1 MSAIFSLAWKS
12 LLNRRFTV
20 LLTLFAIALSVVLL
34 LGVETVRRDAKLSF
48 ANTIAGTDLI
58 VGARSG
64 SIQLLLYSVFRI
76 GHATNNISWRSY
88 QDIAALPQVAWTIP
102 IMLGDSHRGYAVMGT
117 SADYFQQYR
126 FARDRSLHFAEGGPF
141 VDLYDAVIGAEVA
154 RALDYTLGQEI
165 IVAHGMG
172 ATSFAKHDDKPFR
185 VAGILEHTGTPVD
198 RTVHISLEGFEAMHV
213 DWRGGAPIP
222 GMTISADE
230 ARAMDLTPRS
240 ITAFLVGL
248 ESRRDVF
255 RLQRAVNDYRQEPLL
270 AILPG
275 VALQQLWDL
284 MRVAETALL
293 MISVCVVVAGLIGM
307 LAVLLASLESRR
319 RELAILR
326 SVGARPRHI
335 MALLVSEA
343 ALLALLGAVLGMLAL
358 YGLLALTQ
366 GWVEARFGL
375 YLALSAPGIPELR
388 IVALVVGAGCLAGLV
403 PAWRAYRYALVD
415 GMTLR
420 N

>member
-185 VAGILEHTGTPVD
+185 VAGILEHTGPPVD

-366 GWVEARFGL
+366 GWVEARFAL

>member
-1 MSAIFSLAWKS
+1 MTILPLAWKS
-12 LLNRRFTV
+12 LRNRRFTV

-48 ANTIAGTDLI
+48 ANTIAGTDLV

-76 GHATNNISWRSY
+76 GHGTNNISWQSY
-88 QDIAALPQVAWTIP
+88 QEIAASPRIAWTIP
-102 IMLGDSHRGYAVMGT
+102 MTLGDSHRGYPVMGT
-117 SADYFQQYR
+117 SVEYFEHYR
-126 FARDRSLHFAEGGPF
+126 FARGRRLEFAEGGPF
-141 VDLYDAVIGAEVA
+141 DDIYGAVLGVEVA
-154 RALDYTLGQEI
+154 RALEYTLGREI
-165 IVAHGMG
+165 VVAHGMG
-172 ATSFAKHDDKPFR
+172 ATSFARHDDKPFR

-213 DWRGGAPIP
+213 DWRAGVPIP
-222 GMTISADE
+222 GLTITADE
-230 ARAMDLTPRS
+230 AREMDHTPNT

-255 RLQRAVNDYRQEPLL
+255 RVQRAINDYRQEPLL

-293 MISVCVVVAGLIGM
+293 IVSVCVVVAGLIGM
-307 LAVLLASLESRR
+307 LAVLLASLEGRR

-335 MALLVSEA
+335 LALLVSEA
-343 ALLALLGAVLGMLAL
+343 ALLALVGALLGMLAL
-358 YGLLALTQ
+358 YGLLALGQT
-366 GWVEARFGL
+366 WIETRFGL
-375 YLALSAPGIPELR
+375 YLALGAPGLRELT
-388 IVALVVGAGCLAGLV
+388 ILTLVFGAGCVAGLV
-403 PAWRAYRYALVD
+403 PAWRAYRYSLAD
-415 GMTLR
+415 GMTIR
-420 N
+420 T

>member
-185 VAGILEHTGTPVD
+185 GAGILEHTGTPVD

-293 MISVCVVVAGLIGM
+293 MISVCVVGAGLIGM

>member
-1 MSAIFSLAWKS
+1 MSHIIPLAWKS

-76 GHATNNISWRSY
+76 GHATNNVSWRSY

-102 IMLGDSHRGYAVMGT
+102 IMLGDSHRGYSVMGT
-117 SADYFQQYR
+117 RNDYFQHYR
-126 FARDRSLHFAEGGPF
+126 FARDRSLHFAEGRPF

-172 ATSFAKHDDKPFR
+172 ATSFAQHDDKPFR
-185 VAGILEHTGTPVD
+185 VAGILAHTGTPVD
-198 RTVHISLEGFEAMHV
+198 RTVHISLEGFAAMHI

-222 GMTISADE
+222 GMTTSADDV
-230 ARAMDLTPRS
+230 RAMELTPRS

-255 RLQRAVNDYRQEPLL
+255 RLQRAINDYRQEPLL

-293 MISVCVVVAGLIGM
+293 IISVCVVVAGLIGM

-343 ALLALLGAVLGMLAL
+343 ALLALLGAILGMLAL

-366 GWVEARFGL
+366 SWVEARFGL
-375 YLALSAPGIPELR
+375 YLALSAPGIAEFKILT
-388 IVALVVGAGCLAGLV
+388 LVVGAGCLAGLV

>member
-1 MSAIFSLAWKS
+1 MSMLPLAWKS

-48 ANTIAGTDLI
+48 ANTISGTDLV

-88 QDIAALPQVAWTIP
+88 QEIAAAPRIAWTVP
-102 IMLGDSHRGYAVMGT
+102 ITLGDSHRGYPVMGT
-117 SADYFQQYR
+117 SLAYFEHYR
-126 FARDRSLHFAEGGPF
+126 YARDRRLAFAEGKPF
-141 VDLYDAVIGAEVA
+141 EDLYDAVIGAEVA
-154 RALDYTLGQEI
+154 RALGYTLGQEI
-165 IVAHGMG
+165 VVAHGMG

-185 VAGILEHTGTPVD
+185 VAGILEHTGTLVD
-198 RTVHISLEGFEAMHV
+198 RTVHIGLEGFEAMHV
-213 DWRGGAPIP
+213 DWRAGAPIP
-222 GMTISADE
+222 GLTVTADE
-230 ARAMDLTPRS
+230 ARVMDLTPRT

-248 ESRRDVF
+248 ESRRDIF
-255 RLQRAVNDYRQEPLL
+255 RVQRAINDYRQEPLL

-293 MISVCVVVAGLIGM
+293 IVSVCVVIAGLIGM
-307 LAVLLASLESRR
+307 LAVLLASLEGRR

-335 MALLVSEA
+335 LVLLVSEA
-343 ALLALLGAVLGMLAL
+343 ALLALIGALLGMLAL
-358 YGLLALTQ
+358 YGLLALGQT
-366 GWVEARFGL
+366 WIETRFGL
-375 YLALSAPGIPELR
+375 YLALGAPGLRELTLL
-388 IVALVVGAGCLAGLV
+388 ALVFGAGCLAGLV
-403 PAWRAYRYALVD
+403 PAWRAYRYSLAD
-415 GMTLR
+415 GMTIR
-420 N
+420 T

>member
-1 MSAIFSLAWKS
+1 MSHIIPLAWKS

-76 GHATNNISWRSY
+76 GHATNNVSWRSY

-102 IMLGDSHRGYAVMGT
+102 IMLGDSHRGYSVMGT
-117 SADYFQQYR
+117 RNDYFQHYR

-172 ATSFAKHDDKPFR
+172 ATSFAQHDDKPFR
-185 VAGILEHTGTPVD
+185 VAGILAHTGTPVD

-213 DWRGGAPIP
+213 DWRGGTPIP

-230 ARAMDLTPRS
+230 VRAMELTPRS

-255 RLQRAVNDYRQEPLL
+255 RVQRAVNDYRQEPLL

-284 MRVAETALL
+284 LRVAETALL
-293 MISVCVVVAGLIGM
+293 IISVCVVVAGLIGM

-343 ALLALLGAVLGMLAL
+343 ALLALLGAILGMLAL

-366 GWVEARFGL
+366 SWVEARFGL
-375 YLALSAPGIPELR
+375 YLALSTPGIPELQ

-403 PAWRAYRYALVD
+403 PAWLAYRYALVD

>member
-1 MSAIFSLAWKS
+1 MSILPLAWKS
-12 LLNRRFTV
+12 LCNRRFTV
-20 LLTLFAIALSVVLL
+20 LLTLFAITLSVVLL

-48 ANTIAGTDLI
+48 ANTIAGTDLV

-88 QDIAALPQVAWTIP
+88 QEIAASPRIAWTVPMI
-102 IMLGDSHRGYAVMGT
+102 LGDSHRGYPVMGT
-117 SADYFQQYR
+117 NAEYFEHFR
-126 FARDRSLHFAEGGPF
+126 FARDRWLEFAEGGPF
-141 VDLYDAVIGAEVA
+141 DDLYDAVLGAEVA
-154 RALDYTLGQEI
+154 RALEYTLGREI
-165 IVAHGMG
+165 VVTHGLG
-172 ATSFAKHDDKPFR
+172 ATSFARHDDKPFR
-185 VAGILEHTGTPVD
+185 VAGILAHTGTPVD

-213 DWRGGAPIP
+213 DWRAGVPIP
-222 GMTISADE
+222 GVTIDADE
-230 ARAMDLTPRS
+230 ARDLDLTPNTL
-240 ITAFLVGL
+240 TAFLVGL

-255 RLQRAVNDYRQEPLL
+255 RVQRAINDYRQEPLL

-293 MISVCVVVAGLIGM
+293 IVSVCVVIAGLIGM
-307 LAVLLASLESRR
+307 LAVLLASLEGRR

-335 MALLVSEA
+335 LALLVSEA
-343 ALLALLGAVLGMLAL
+343 ALLALIGAILGMLVL
-358 YGLLALTQ
+358 YGLLALGQ

-375 YLALSAPGIPELR
+375 YLALSPPGLRELA
-388 IVALVVGAGCLAGLV
+388 ILALVFGAGCLAGLV
-403 PAWRAYRYALVD
+403 PAWRAYRYALSD
-415 GMTLR
+415 GMTPR
-420 N
+420 T